1 MASEIAVGLIYAALV
16 CWFWPHCASP
26 SLRLGRARPAALRIV
41 RAVTVIA
48 VGGSVLALALVAAG
62 RRDVAFVAWSV
73 PGLTW
78 LLVVGIGFETQYRLL
93 IRVTGGR
100 QDRR

>member
-1 MASEIAVGLIYAALV
+1 MASQIAVGLIYAALV
-16 CWFWPHCASP
+16 SWFWPHCASP
-26 SLRLGRARPAALRIV
+26 CLRLSRARPAARGIV
-41 RAVTVIA
+41 LAVTLMAI
-48 VGGSVLALALVAAG
+48 VGSLLTVALVAIG
-62 RRDVAFVAWSV
+62 ERDVAFVVWSV

-100 QDRR
+100 RD